1 MCVPTYIYIIYM
13 FIYLFIYEEILHQRH
28 ATLEIAADVQLTNS
42 QETQAPAISSRGTGH
57 YLAVTRA
64 WCPADLRTMF
74 VRNRFFIPDV
84 ETPSASSAEAM
95 DTLWHRIDSIFQW
108 ENKILDRCGA
118 TNTPHTDSSVR
129 SDTSEYLYI
138 YIHIYIYINI
148 CVYIYIYLFIRV

>member
-1 MCVPTYIYIIYM
+1 MYLHINIYIIYICL
-13 FIYLFIYEEILHQRH
+13 FIYLFVFYEEILHQRH

-95 DTLWHRIDSIFQW
+95 DTLWQRIDSIFQW
-108 ENKILDRCGA
+108 ENKILDWCGA

-138 YIHIYIYINI
+138 YMFICIYI
-148 CVYIYIYLFIRV
+148 